1 SRCSATIDTS
11 ALPLHDALPIFEEP
25 VEPAAEGEPAAPQL
39 HVRAEHGRQEDL
51 GGRGHPAERA
61 DHVRN
66 EAVLRPPERIP
77 DAQVH
82 DRERILAIDLRIGN
96 VDTRGIPSEE
106 DREPVGEA
114 PPHDETAATPLLPVA
129 VLDLQ

>member
-82 DRERILAIDLRIGN
+82 DREDRKS
-96 VDTRGIPSEE
+96 TRLNSSH
-106 DREPVGEA
+106 VK
-114 PPHDETAATPLLPVA
+114 TSYA
-129 VLDLQ
+129 VFC